1 MKDRFYHNIGIK
13 LLSVIIAF
21 IIWVLVVNIDDYI
34 VTKTIAKVP
43 VEVINEDAIT
53 DIGKVYELDDDAYVD
68 VVVKGPRSTVE
79 TMSSADIDAYIDL
92 QLLSATDAA
101 QVFVSPRK
109 GLQRNKVTVTPTKTQ
124 IKVKLEE
131 LVEESLNITV
141 NISGTP
147 ADGYAVISKST
158 TPNIITVSGA
168 KSAVAKIKSA
178 QVTVN
183 MDGTTADVKGKITP
197 ILLGDDGEM
206 INAKSVSISESE
218 VEANVTIGKTKTV
231 PVKVETFGTVK
242 EGYTVL
248 GVEYQPDEMLI
259 AGDAEALKNV
269 TEILIKDININGV
282 ASNYETNVLVNDY
295 LPEGV
300 KTVEDNAEIMI
311 TVSVEEHISKEL
323 TLLSQN
329 VKLSG
334 EKEEYSYQITE
345 ILSPKISIKG
355 LYEEVGTLTLNGLNP
370 SADVSELEP
379 GEYEV
384 EIKYTIPDGSNLEIS
399 SEAKVK
405 LVVSE
410 KPQV

>member
-43 VEVINEDAIT
+43 IEVINEDAIT

-92 QLLSATDAA
+92 QLLSATDAT

-183 MDGTTADVKGKITP
+183 MDGATADVKGKITP

-218 VEANVTIGKTKTV
+218 VETTVTVGKTKTV

-345 ILSPKISIKG
+345 ILSPKINIKG
-355 LYEEVGTLTLNGLNP
+355 LYEEVGTLTLNGLDP